1 MQTKEQLKILGRS
14 MFPKKS
20 HLSFVFQ
27 CVSSEEGKHIFSP
40 NSLFSVLITIRK
52 KKIFNG
58 EVLQQLPVAMLL
70 GS

>member
-27 CVSSEEGKHIFSP
+27 CVSLEEGKQVESY
-40 NSLFSVLITIRK
+40 SLYSVLITIRK

>member
-20 HLSFVFQ
+20 HLSVVFQ
-27 CVSSEEGKHIFSP
+27 CVSLEEGKQVESY
-40 NSLFSVLITIRK
+40 SLYSVLITIRK

>member
-14 MFPKKS
+14 MFTKKS

-27 CVSSEEGKHIFSP
+27 CVSLEEGKQVESY
-40 NSLFSVLITIRK
+40 SLYSVLITIRK

-70 GS
+70 RS

>member
-27 CVSSEEGKHIFSP
+27 CVSLEEGKQVESY
-40 NSLFSVLITIRK
+40 SLYSVLLTIRK

>member
-1 MQTKEQLKILGRS
+1 

-27 CVSSEEGKHIFSP
+27 CVSLEEGKQVESY
-40 NSLFSVLITIRK
+40 SLYSVLITIRK

-70 GS
+70 RS

>member
-27 CVSSEEGKHIFSP
+27 CVSLEEGKQVESY
-40 NSLFSVLITIRK
+40 SLYSVLITIRK

-70 GS
+70 RS